1 MASPGRHPGRVLNP
15 ISYEKPVL
23 ILSMGVPKVK
33 PAPGAGF
40 SESHICFEFQ
50 FRKNNSGNGTI
61 QTSIFTAH
69 TSFYF
74 QACCLFYLAFR
85 ACQAPTNRS
94 ASNNFI
100 VIINKK

>member
-1 MASPGRHPGRVLNP
+1 
-15 ISYEKPVL
+15 
-23 ILSMGVPKVK
+23 MGVPKVK

-50 FRKNNSGNGTI
+50 FRKNGSGNGTI

-74 QACCLFYLAFR
+74 SDLVPGFTFAFR

-100 VIINKK
+100 VIIYKT